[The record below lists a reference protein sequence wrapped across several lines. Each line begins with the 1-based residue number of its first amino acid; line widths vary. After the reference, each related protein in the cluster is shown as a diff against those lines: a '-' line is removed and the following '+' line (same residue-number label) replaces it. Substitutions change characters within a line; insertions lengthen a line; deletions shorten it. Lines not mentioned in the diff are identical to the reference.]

1 MILRTSRRL
10 VASCEPLSPS
20 PTDILYLGIL
30 PSTNRSVFKPNIEH
44 KIFYHSEREVF
55 KAPVCLE
62 VATSLFGNKIHK
74 GKFLILI

>member
-44 KIFYHSEREVF
+44 KIFYHGEREVC